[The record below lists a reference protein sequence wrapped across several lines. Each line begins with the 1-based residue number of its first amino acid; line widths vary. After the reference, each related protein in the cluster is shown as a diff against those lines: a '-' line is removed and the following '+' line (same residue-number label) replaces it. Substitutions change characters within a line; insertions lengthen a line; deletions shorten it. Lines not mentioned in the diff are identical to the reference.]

1 MQMYMTDTDRVLCAE
16 YRSGDG
22 KGVKKKKRTRIKKA
36 DHSLSSAAFDEI
48 CNKLAN
54 CQPAEIFRAVWAEVR
69 SSLCGH
75 SILTSTVN
83 HLDDNPQCLDLVNS
97 IFNKIMILFRDTY
110 KAVRKPSRS
119 STFLRA
125 LTKNVRLSQ
134 FFPRIVADIVEDLSD
149 SHARLLSAHIVGATI
164 AYFYRTSQVNKYSDR
179 TPLSS
184 PLPSGEA
191 MVAGW
196 ALFSARRYFLRWRA
210 WSTQKKHALIDQC
223 VQLVNHLTVHRDD
236 TKQTTTAATFFHLYS
251 EGGLRLPVFGLLV

>member
-1 MQMYMTDTDRVLCAE
+1 MQMYMTGTDRVLCAE

-36 DHSLSSAAFDEI
+36 D
-48 CNKLAN
+48 
-54 CQPAEIFRAVWAEVR
+54 
-69 SSLCGH
+69 
-75 SILTSTVN
+75 
-83 HLDDNPQCLDLVNS
+83 
-97 IFNKIMILFRDTY
+97 
-110 KAVRKPSRS
+110 
-119 STFLRA
+119 
-125 LTKNVRLSQ
+125 
-134 FFPRIVADIVEDLSD
+134 
-149 SHARLLSAHIVGATI
+149 
-164 AYFYRTSQVNKYSDR
+164 QVNKYSDR

-223 VQLVNHLTVHRDD
+223 VQLVNHLTVPRDD